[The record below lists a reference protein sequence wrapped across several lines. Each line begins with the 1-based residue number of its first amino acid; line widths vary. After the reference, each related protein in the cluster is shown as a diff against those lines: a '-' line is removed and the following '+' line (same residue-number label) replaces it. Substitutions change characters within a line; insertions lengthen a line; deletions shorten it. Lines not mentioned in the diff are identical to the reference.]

1 MDNCVNEHFAGEDGR
16 GKNSS
21 ANKLPE
27 STRQAVRNHIA
38 KFPAV
43 ESHYCRKKTSKRYL
57 AANLNICEM
66 HRLYIEEC
74 KTTLEPE
81 ASKSFYRNLF
91 VTEYNIGFRKP
102 KKDQCLTCT
111 NYLNI
116 RQREHSLKKRTQTSR
131 SIIKRKLNQEKKRRK
146 TKNKQT
152 KITQFMLQLL
162 TWRQFYQRHAQMS
175 A

>member
-1 MDNCVNEHFAGEDGR
+1 MDNCVNGYFAGEDGR

-102 KKDQCLTCT
+102 KKDQCLTCI
-111 NYLNI
+111 NYLNEKAEGTLTEEKDTNFK
-116 RQREHSLKKRTQTSR
+116 EH
-131 SIIKRKLNQEKKRRK
+131 
-146 TKNKQT
+146 
-152 KITQFMLQLL
+152 
-162 TWRQFYQRHAQMS
+162 H
-175 A
+175 